1 MQTEQ
6 QTQIVHTYDLV
17 EGDPSTHMVW
27 ECKANG
33 DDTPKVIGYSI
44 DDAMDGSPCM
54 YGTWVIQS
62 DGSLKLLEYGP
73 TPGLNW
79 PCSEKLDPIGD
90 TQ

>member
-1 MQTEQ
+1 MNYTQTEREVVKFWLAFAEKYAGPARL
-6 QTQIVHTYDLV
+6 T
-17 EGDPSTHMVW
+17 G
-27 ECKANG
+27 G
-33 DDTPKVIGYSI
+33 DTPKVMGYSI